1 MPRRAPATATP
12 HTAAAHLEGSVGK
25 YQPKRTYFF
34 HFLDRSH
41 PKRHKT
47 CPDFLEIG
55 SPSICV
61 PMPVRAMASRTRA
74 GVMPASHKKGT
85 LQTVLQTYQPK
96 RTELSRIKIL
106 ARCDNATTTETY
118 KRQTTDFWVVSGT
131 SGSSDE
137 GTRHSLRRP
146 SVEGCQLG
154 APRWHLRGA
163 AARSRC
169 CALLAWTRAARPR
182 ASVAR
187 RGSLLAQAAAAT
199 RSGAYG
205 RSRGPPS
212 EA

>member
-1 MPRRAPATATP
+1 MHAWLVPRARSVQRAEASAARRSPMPRRAPATATP

-106 ARCDNATTTETY
+106 ARCDIATTTETY
-118 KRQTTDFWVVSGT
+118 KRQTTDFWWCRALVAHQTRVRGT
-131 SGSSDE
+131 LFAAHRSK
-137 GTRHSLRRP
+137 
-146 SVEGCQLG
+146 G
-154 APRWHLRGA
+154 AN
-163 AARSRC
+163 
-169 CALLAWTRAARPR
+169 
-182 ASVAR
+182 
-187 RGSLLAQAAAAT
+187 
-199 RSGAYG
+199 
-205 RSRGPPS
+205 
-212 EA
+212 